1 MTNELNTLLVASMSS
16 TTMESAIMQLT
27 TCDKKKFTFTN
38 HTKKIPSLPLLHG
51 GNLEKQVAAI
61 FTLPTLTE
69 LLKNNSSKA

>member
-38 HTKKIPSLPLLHG
+38 RTKKIPSLPLQG
-51 GNLEKQVAAI
+51 SNLEKQVAAI